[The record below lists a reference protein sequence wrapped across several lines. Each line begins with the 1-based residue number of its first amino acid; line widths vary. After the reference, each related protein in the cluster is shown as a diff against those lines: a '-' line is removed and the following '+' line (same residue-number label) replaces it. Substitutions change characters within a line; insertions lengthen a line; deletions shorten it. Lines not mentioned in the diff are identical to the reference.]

1 MISNEPS
8 TSSGTTAGIIFNFIM
23 VYFLLV
29 TNGAV
34 NAPKTRDTI
43 MPQTE
48 ASLNTAS
55 EEPLPPGWEM
65 RTDLFG
71 RRYYVDHT
79 TKSTTWVR

>member
-1 MISNEPS
+1 MNS
-8 TSSGTTAGIIFNFIM
+8 
-23 VYFLLV
+23 
-29 TNGAV
+29 
-34 NAPKTRDTI
+34 PKTRDTI

-48 ASLNTAS
+48 AALSTA

-65 RTDLFG
+65 RTDHFG

>member
-1 MISNEPS
+1 M
-8 TSSGTTAGIIFNFIM
+8 FITFHFF
-23 VYFLLV
+23 V
-29 TNGAV
+29 NGPVV
-34 NAPKTRDTI
+34 NSPKTRDTI

-48 ASLNTAS
+48 AALSTA

-65 RTDLFG
+65 RTDHFG